1 MVVLMSIKP
10 KFSRLIFSGQKKYEL
25 RKTPIKNERDRLVIV
40 YESAPTKAIVC
51 AFRIKKTL
59 KQSPTALWNILRH
72 EIGISKGEFFRY
84 FKERDWGYALKI
96 DHPVLFKRRIPL
108 EELRTQNSAWR
119 PPQNFQ
125 YLREDSE
132 IFNLLK
138 DELFS
143 VPFIRKKSDWRGKR
157 TIENLLNE
165 YSM

>member
-1 MVVLMSIKP
+1 MSIKP

-59 KQSPTALWNILRH
+59 KQSPTMLWNTLRH
-72 EIGISKGEFFRY
+72 EIGISKDEFFGY
-84 FKERDWGYALKI
+84 FKDRDWGYALKI
-96 DHPVLFKRRIPL
+96 AHPVLFKKRISL
-108 EELRTQNSAWR
+108 EELRMQNIEWQ

-125 YLREDSE
+125 YLRNDSE
-132 IFNLLK
+132 IFTLLK

-143 VPFIRKKSDWRGKR
+143 DKLMSEKPYKISIMNQQKISK
-157 TIENLLNE
+157 
-165 YSM
+165 